1 MHTHTWNA
9 LNSQVAYRDWAGLG
23 EVVDQ
28 DEDGT
33 SHVQPQRKSDDQA
46 LSDES
51 ARVLHTLRG
60 LSRRA
65 GRVRVGRLPVELV
78 VPGPGRGDRRCDQ
91 WRTVLLAF
99 DLILSDAELP
109 PRVACAPRAHKQRRP
124 HATRERGRS
133 PAYTPRTIVTI
144 HAPAY

>member
-9 LNSQVAYRDWAGLG
+9 LNSQVAYWAKVG

-28 DEDGT
+28 DDDGT

-65 GRVRVGRLPVELV
+65 GRVRVGRLPVQLIV
-78 VPGPGRGDRRCDQ
+78 PGRGDRRCDQ
-91 WRTVLLAF
+91 RRTDLLAF
-99 DLILSDAELP
+99 DLIPSDAE
-109 PRVACAPRAHKQRRP
+109 
-124 HATRERGRS
+124 
-133 PAYTPRTIVTI
+133 
-144 HAPAY
+144 